1 MAGTVTT
8 KMNHGGARQ
17 GAGRKPGTDGP
28 VSRRNVTLDNKTIST
43 LKKFGFGDLSQGI
56 RRAAQLIELNKG
68 ILMANQNN
76 AAMKKGSSM
85 TLNKRAGQLEKKFDI
100 NTPEFSKPS
109 ERFDSTVEQLY
120 ELLHEVARRS
130 FDSGAKYGA
139 NATVDAILNG
149 KLTYEEDKQMLFF
162 QQPDKPITIPS
173 RMISGKSTTTGNDV
187 NFKVGP
193 VKLTPNKLGFED

>member
-1 MAGTVTT
+1 
-8 KMNHGGARQ
+8 
-17 GAGRKPGTDGP
+17 
-28 VSRRNVTLDNKTIST
+28 
-43 LKKFGFGDLSQGI
+43 
-56 RRAAQLIELNKG
+56 
-68 ILMANQNN
+68 MANQNN